1 MGEDALQGKA
11 KQKAFRLLAVR
22 GRSEKEL
29 RSKLREKGFDEAV
42 IEEVVARFYEL
53 KYLDDASFAR
63 QWARNLGV
71 NKLFGN
77 RRIVSS
83 LREKGIS
90 PPLIEEAIAALRSE
104 ISETE
109 AIKILLGKKMASC
122 HVVNMD
128 DKIKGRLFRSL
139 MGKGFPT
146 DLIFHM
152 LNELS
157 GESLG
162 GMCE

>member
-1 MGEDALQGKA
+1 MGEDALSEKA
-11 KQKAFRLLAVR
+11 KKKAFQLLAVR

-29 RSKLREKGFDEAV
+29 RLKLKEKGFDEAV
-42 IEEVVARFYEL
+42 IGEVVTRFYEL

-71 NKLFGN
+71 NRLFGD

-104 ISETE
+104 MSETE
-109 AIKILLGKKMASC
+109 AIKILIGKKTTSH
-122 HVVNMD
+122 HVMNRD